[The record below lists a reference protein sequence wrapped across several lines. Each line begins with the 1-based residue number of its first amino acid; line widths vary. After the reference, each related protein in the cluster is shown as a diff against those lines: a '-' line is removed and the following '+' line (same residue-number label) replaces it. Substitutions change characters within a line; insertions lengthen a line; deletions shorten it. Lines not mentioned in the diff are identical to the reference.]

1 MVSIDTII
9 PSPSTTR
16 RMSLNRR
23 FACSFYFYIYIE
35 RLCTTCK
42 ASVIFLAN
50 QKALRQPN
58 EPIISRKSMTRSAGI
73 AVCARFGEQGWR
85 SNESTCLPPVWPR
98 FEPPGVI
105 SWAGCV
111 WSSGWM
117 QSWIGLLLLTVSEVS
132 TTCAVVILRVKVRC
146 ITSVD
151 GLKLWLLIFHS
162 TWYRHRH
169 AGEQNMH
176 WEKTIKWC
184 QLFHCPVSVR
194 VLVSSMAVLNH
205 GND

>member
-42 ASVIFLAN
+42 TQVIFLAN
-50 QKALRQPN
+50 QKALRQPMSQSYLASLCSWGQAR
-58 EPIISRKSMTRSAGI
+58 ELPRVQGLGSKGG
-73 AVCARFGEQGWR
+73 AVVRALASHQ
-85 SNESTCLPPVWPR
+85 
-98 FEPPGVI
+98 
-105 SWAGCV
+105 
-111 WSSGWM
+111 
-117 QSWIGLLLLTVSEVS
+117 VSEVS
-132 TTCAVVILRVKVRC
+132 TTCAVVIFRVKVIR

-151 GLKLWLLIFHS
+151 GIILWLLICHS

-169 AGEQNMH
+169 AGEQNMR
-176 WEKTIKWC
+176 WEKTIKFTI
-184 QLFHCPVSVR
+184 LND
-194 VLVSSMAVLNH
+194 VSSFIVLSQCLSWSPSWQFWTTWMT
-205 GND
+205 GSKGPILPRLRVVPIYPQG